1 MYSFIMIKRRISSF
15 DSLRGIAIFGVLI
28 NHAYFIDSPTSI
40 HRLVKSLGR
49 YGVQL
54 FFIISGIMITYT
66 WVNKKVDLK
75 IFYFNRLYRI
85 LPLFIFSGFIY
96 NLDNLNSSTYKL
108 MLVFTSHFISS
119 EYSNIE
125 TAAPGGWSIVS
136 EIFFYLLFPIV
147 IMILK
152 KKNIFYL
159 FFLQSIAYLS
169 YNFFFQQ
176 KIIEFMLG
184 RGITEIKYIQ
194 NYLFFNFLNQLPIFL
209 LGIGLYYCLYEDNSI
224 FKFYGLQSLL
234 IGFTYLIKQSIVSY
248 SNSAELIQVA
258 TNVQLNFLIFYV
270 FLSLLVVLFVQ
281 FNINNR
287 YLNFLGR
294 YSYGVY
300 IFHYLGATMASQIGN
315 FFDRS
320 SYLTYSAC
328 FIAMLTISLILSKLS
343 EDFLLKKKQ
352 KVRKFVHLD

>member
-1 MYSFIMIKRRISSF
+1 MTKKRISSF

-28 NHAYFIDSPTSI
+28 NHAYFIDSPTNI
-40 HRLVKSLGR
+40 HKLVKSLGR

-54 FFIISGIMITYT
+54 FFIISGIMITYS
-66 WVNKKVDLK
+66 WINKKVDLK

-85 LPLFIFSGFIY
+85 LPLFIVSGFIY

-108 MLVFTSHFISS
+108 MLIFTSHFISP

-136 EIFFYLLFPIV
+136 EIFFYLLFPILF
-147 IMILK
+147 MILK
-152 KKNIFYL
+152 KKNIYYL
-159 FFLQSIAYLS
+159 FFLQSTAYLY
-169 YNFFFQQ
+169 YNFFLQG
-176 KIIEFMLG
+176 KIIEFMLSNG
-184 RGITEIKYIQ
+184 VSEIKYIQ

-209 LGIGLYYCLYEDNSI
+209 LGIGLYYCLYEHNSI
-224 FKFYGLQSLL
+224 IKFYALQLVL
-234 IGFTYLIKQSIVSY
+234 IGFTYFTKQLITYY

-270 FLSLLVVLFVQ
+270 ILSLIVVLFVE
-281 FNINNR
+281 FNLNNR

-300 IFHYLGATMASQIGN
+300 IFHYLGATIAAELRP
-315 FFDRS
+315 FFDGS
-320 SYLTYSAC
+320 NYLIYILC
-328 FIAMLTISLILSKLS
+328 FIIMLAISLILSKFS

-352 KVRKFVHLD
+352 KVKKFIFSRI